1 MPARWKSNYR
11 FLIRAAGAAKSAR
24 QEAAAAVARRKAA
37 AAINQKYRARDR
49 GSCSEIRPSAL
60 TTSKRR

>member
-1 MPARWKSNYR
+1 LFPQVKTSAVPNAMPVRWKSNYR
-11 FLIRAAGAAKSAR
+11 FLIRAARAAKSAR

-49 GSCSEIRPSAL
+49 GS
-60 TTSKRR
+60 